1 MRIVIAGAGEVGSH
15 LATLLNQDKHNIVL
29 ISDNEQS
36 LKKAC
41 IHEDLLKMSGAP
53 TSISFLRE
61 AGVEDCDLFVGVTPD
76 ESRNMTSCMLAKQLG
91 AKKCVARV
99 DSIEYMEA
107 ENQEFFRKLGID
119 SLIYPELLVANE
131 INHLISRPW
140 ARQWWEMQSGKLLLF
155 AVVMREDCEL
165 IDKPISEISS
175 PEDPFHITAIKRNG
189 VTIIPHGETSI
200 RLGDLVFV
208 MTRPEHIQFVRHIFD
223 KENIPEAKRVV
234 YMGGSDITIHSLN
247 SLPKNISTWVVERNP
262 DKEKAVHR
270 AITHAKNQVYSG
282 DARDLSFL
290 NDEGIRKADVFV
302 AATKNRESNIIASRS
317 AKPLLNITKTI
328 AMVEQSG
335 YIELAEKVDV
345 GSIIN
350 KKTFA
355 AAHIYR
361 MLLRADVASIKNF
374 TVADA
379 DVLEYRVKADSIFT
393 RKTVKDLHFPSQASI
408 GGYVRG
414 DKGYLAN
421 GNTIFQAGDTLLIF
435 CLHSETR
442 KLEKFLQ

>member
-140 ARQWWEMQSGKLLLF
+140 ARQWWEMQCGKLLLF

-175 PEDPFHITAIKRNG
+175 PEDPSTSLPSTQRGDHHSSWRNHHSFG
-189 VTIIPHGETSI
+189 
-200 RLGDLVFV
+200 RLGVCHD
-208 MTRPEHIQFVRHIFD
+208 
-223 KENIPEAKRVV
+223 
-234 YMGGSDITIHSLN
+234 
-247 SLPKNISTWVVERNP
+247 
-262 DKEKAVHR
+262 
-270 AITHAKNQVYSG
+270 
-282 DARDLSFL
+282 
-290 NDEGIRKADVFV
+290 
-302 AATKNRESNIIASRS
+302 ASRTH
-317 AKPLLNITKTI
+317 PVCTPYFR
-328 AMVEQSG
+328 Q
-335 YIELAEKVDV
+335 
-345 GSIIN
+345 
-350 KKTFA
+350 
-355 AAHIYR
+355 
-361 MLLRADVASIKNF
+361 
-374 TVADA
+374 
-379 DVLEYRVKADSIFT
+379 
-393 RKTVKDLHFPSQASI
+393 RK
-408 GGYVRG
+408 
-414 DKGYLAN
+414 
-421 GNTIFQAGDTLLIF
+421 
-435 CLHSETR
+435 HS
-442 KLEKFLQ
+442 